1 MKKILSLLALCLLI
15 QVGTHAQGF
24 LKRLKDKAEKKV
36 ENAIDKKIDGKTGNT
51 QSPSSTSTDNNSSN
65 NQNNGSTSNN
75 SSNRPSNKTG
85 AGLQNSAVPDVAQ
98 QITDIDK
105 AYTAGNFSD
114 ARFAIQQALL
124 GVELQLGKQLLQSLP
139 NEISGLPKDTLQDKV
154 ISTHWGW
161 DNMNMQRVYV
171 KDDKQLTITIG
182 NNTAYVRVLDMY
194 FNNAYLQNSNSADQK
209 MKQIKIK
216 NNKAIIKYDDHE
228 GYTVLIKIGQT
239 GLITC
244 HGINFSNEQEI
255 TAAIN
260 TIDIDSIKKI
270 LGEQ

>member
-1 MKKILSLLALCLLI
+1 MKKILSLLAICLSI
-15 QVGTHAQGF
+15 QMGTQAQGF

-36 ENAIDKKIDGKTGNT
+36 ENAIDKKIDGKTGST
-51 QSPSSTSTDNNSSN
+51 QNPSSTTTDNNPTSN
-65 NQNNGSTSNN
+65 QQNNGTASN

-98 QITDIDK
+98 QLNDIDK
-105 AYTAGNFSD
+105 AYNTGNFND

-171 KDDKQLTITIG
+171 KGDKQLTITIG
-182 NNTAYVRVLDMY
+182 NNTAYAGVLDMY
-194 FNNAYLQNSNSADQK
+194 FNNGYFQNANTADQK
-209 MKQIKIK
+209 VKQIKIK
-216 NNKAIIKYDDHE
+216 NNRGIIKYDDRE
-228 GYTVLIKIGQT
+228 GYTLLIKLGQT
-239 GLITC
+239 GLVTC
-244 HGINFSNEQEI
+244 QGINFSNEQEI
-255 TAAIN
+255 TEAIN
-260 TIDIDSIKKI
+260 TIDIDNIKKI